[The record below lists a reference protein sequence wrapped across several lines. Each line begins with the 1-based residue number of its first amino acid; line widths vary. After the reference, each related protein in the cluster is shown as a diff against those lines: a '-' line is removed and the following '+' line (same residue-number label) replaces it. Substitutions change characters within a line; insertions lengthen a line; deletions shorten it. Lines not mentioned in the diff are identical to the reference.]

1 MFTWLYIIYY
11 NLFINKSYCLLYDEN
26 NNQYAMID
34 IFNILDLELLNII
47 FNKIYLINYFDKT
60 EFIGLNHIYSS
71 HLKDILI
78 VIPYNYMYL
87 TNNNFTTC
95 DKKTKLVPYIMN
107 INNLT
112 FKKKINNSRF
122 DLNNELYLKNIYN
135 YKNNIP
141 IYLLSNNSSEIKVNL
156 KVNNFSKL

>member
-1 MFTWLYIIYY
+1 
-11 NLFINKSYCLLYDEN
+11 
-26 NNQYAMID
+26 
-34 IFNILDLELLNII
+34 
-47 FNKIYLINYFDKT
+47 
-60 EFIGLNHIYSS
+60 
-71 HLKDILI
+71 
-78 VIPYNYMYL
+78 MYL